1 MNVTLTQKETTL
13 LKDLKDQ
20 EKLCEEKYKK
30 SAQVA
35 ADPQLKQLFSDLAT
49 VEHHHYDMLVQIE
62 GGQVPTN
69 TQSPAVNGMP
79 FHQTYAMGSEP
90 TKDQDAFLC
99 NDLLTG
105 EKHVSTLYNTCI
117 FEFGQPELRQVLNTI
132 QSDEQKHGEQI
143 YKYMKT
149 NHMYS

>member
-1 MNVTLTQKETTL
+1 MNVTLTQKETGL

-30 SAQVA
+30 SAESA
-35 ADPQLKQLFSDLAT
+35 NDPQLKQLFNDLAA
-49 VEHHHYDMLVQIE
+49 VEHHHYDLLNQI
-62 GGQVPTN
+62 GGGKVPTN
-69 TQSPAVNGMP
+69 TRAPSVNGMP
-79 FHQTYAMGSEP
+79 FQQTYGMGADP
-90 TKDQDAFLC
+90 TKDGDAYLC
-99 NDLLTG
+99 QDLLAT
-105 EKHVSTLYNTCI
+105 EKHASALYDTCI

-149 NHMYS
+149 NNMYS